1 MDPSFEQ
8 MLVEV
13 WRQAL
18 VENAEVVELESAHYP
33 ERVAGLLRTTE
44 IQFLQTQFL
53 CKLLSLS
60 DGCNG

>member
-18 VENAEVVELESAHYP
+18 VENAEVVELESEHYP
-33 ERVAGLLRTTE
+33 ERVAGWSVE
-44 IQFLQTQFL
+44 
-53 CKLLSLS
+53 
-60 DGCNG
+60 DY